1 MSDTALYRIEE
12 YQTSLWNV
20 PFENCTGL
28 TKDQA
33 KVRFEELVNHE
44 SLNPNRLRVVRE
56 AYSPLITNNNSP
68 QSSNQCMN
76 QRLMLT

>member
-1 MSDTALYRIEE
+1 MSAFFLDKLPDIIYNNHIKISKKMSETPLYRIEE
-12 YQTSLWNV
+12 YQTSLWQV
-20 PFENCTGL
+20 PFENCTNL

-56 AYSPLITNNNSP
+56 A
-68 QSSNQCMN
+68 
-76 QRLMLT
+76 

>member
-1 MSDTALYRIEE
+1 MSETPLYRIEE
-12 YQTSLWNV
+12 YQTSLWQV
-20 PFENCTGL
+20 PFENCTNL

-56 AYSPLITNNNSP
+56 A
-68 QSSNQCMN
+68 
-76 QRLMLT
+76 

>member
-1 MSDTALYRIEE
+1 MEPTYRIEE

-33 KVRFEELVNHE
+33 KQRLDELINFE
-44 SLNPNRLRVVRE
+44 SLNPNRLRIVRE
-56 AYSPLITNNNSP
+56 S
-68 QSSNQCMN
+68 
-76 QRLMLT
+76 